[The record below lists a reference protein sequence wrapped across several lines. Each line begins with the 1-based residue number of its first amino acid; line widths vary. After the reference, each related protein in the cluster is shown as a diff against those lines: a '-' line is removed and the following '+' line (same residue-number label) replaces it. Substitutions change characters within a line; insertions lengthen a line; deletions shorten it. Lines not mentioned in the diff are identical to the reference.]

1 MCVKTCWR
9 TQVLKQISWMMAA
22 VAALVGCGSA
32 PSQSRTEM
40 DQGRCAGYGYQPGTD
55 AFAKCMMTIDVARE
69 KRDARDHPSD
79 ARMKALS
86 IERNGD
92 TRFPICSAADMDNN
106 LDTVNNAWYGPNCRQ
121 R

>member
-1 MCVKTCWR
+1 MHKNLFALGVSML
-9 TQVLKQISWMMAA
+9 VLA
-22 VAALVGCGSA
+22 GCGSA
-32 PSQSRTEM
+32 PSQSQTEA

-55 AFAKCMMTIDVARE
+55 SFAKCMMTVDVARE

-79 ARMKALS
+79 ARMKSLS

-92 TRFPICSAADMDNN
+92 TRFPICSAAGMDNN

>member
-1 MCVKTCWR
+1 ML
-9 TQVLKQISWMMAA
+9 VLA
-22 VAALVGCGSA
+22 GCGSA
-32 PSQSRTEM
+32 PSQSRTEA
-40 DQGRCAGYGYQPGTD
+40 DQGRCAGYGYQPGSD
-55 AFAKCMMTIDVARE
+55 SFAKCMMTVDVARE

-79 ARMKALS
+79 ARMKSLS

-92 TRFPICSAADMDNN
+92 TRFPICSAAGMDNN

>member
-1 MCVKTCWR
+1 MLKELSA
-9 TQVLKQISWMMAA
+9 VL
-22 VAALVGCGSA
+22 VAMLVLAGCGSA

-55 AFAKCMMTIDVARE
+55 AFAKCMMTRDVARE

-92 TRFPICSAADMDNN
+92 TRFPVCSAADMDNN

>member
-1 MCVKTCWR
+1 VFKKLSA
-9 TQVLKQISWMMAA
+9 VL
-22 VAALVGCGSA
+22 VATLVLAGCGSA
-32 PSQSRTEM
+32 PSQSRAEV

-55 AFAKCMMTIDVARE
+55 AFAKCLMTIDVARE
-69 KRDARDHPSD
+69 KRDAQDHPSD

-92 TRFPICSAADMDNN
+92 TRFPICSAAGMDNN
-106 LDTVNNAWYGPNCRQ
+106 LDTFNNAWYGPNCRQ